1 MNSEEIKQLDKESFL
16 PTYGRFDVAL
26 CSGKNAT
33 ARDCEGKEYIDFGSG
48 IGVNSLGWADEAWA
62 QAVSRQA
69 ATLQHTSNLYYNPV
83 SGSFAAELL
92 RVSGYGGVFL
102 GNSGAEANE
111 CAIKLARKHGVE
123 QGGDDHCEILTLQNS
138 FHGRT
143 VTTLAATG
151 QDVFHHYFFPFTG
164 GFVYAEPNME
174 SVRAHVT
181 EHTCA
186 VMIEFVQGEGGVLP
200 LDKSFVQDLS
210 ALCRER
216 GMLLI
221 ADEVQTG
228 VGRTGTFYCWE
239 QYGVRPDILTS
250 AKGLGGGLPIGACLC
265 TAELR
270 DVLGAGMHGSTFGAN
285 PVVCAGAAEV
295 LRRVSRPEF
304 LAEVREKGVYLRER
318 LEKMEGIAE
327 VRGLGM
333 MLGAVPE
340 KSTAAALASACVKE
354 GLLILTAK
362 TALRLLPPLTIT
374 REEMD
379 KGLAILERVLAQAE

>member
-1 MNSEEIKQLDKESFL
+1 M
-16 PTYGRFDVAL
+16 
-26 CSGKNAT
+26 
-33 ARDCEGKEYIDFGSG
+33 
-48 IGVNSLGWADEAWA
+48 
-62 QAVSRQA
+62 
-69 ATLQHTSNLYYNPV
+69 
-83 SGSFAAELL
+83 
-92 RVSGYGGVFL
+92 
-102 GNSGAEANE
+102 
-111 CAIKLARKHGVE
+111 E

-181 EHTCA
+181 ELTCA

-285 PVVCAGAAEV
+285 PVVCAGAAEGAA
-295 LRRVSRPEF
+295 PCF
-304 LAEVREKGVYLRER
+304 PA
-318 LEKMEGIAE
+318 GIP
-327 VRGLGM
+327 R
-333 MLGAVPE
+333 
-340 KSTAAALASACVKE
+340 
-354 GLLILTAK
+354 
-362 TALRLLPPLTIT
+362 
-374 REEMD
+374 
-379 KGLAILERVLAQAE
+379 